1 SVLRAH
7 FDVSG
12 NAGKPLTVVVTR
24 GATSLSLHD
33 SVGGIAAVGTI
44 TPVSPEPIHII
55 GARQDL
61 NLDAGGHKVSVLFNR
76 PVSLAAGDDLLT
88 KFSAQIALDRDGVS
102 YRGSRPMSA
111 AALQE
116 GSRIANVTFDHALSQ
131 NATYSMNVAPLVDPL
146 SGASVTFPD
155 AVVPVI
161 DNDSPGGIIFGH
173 VLKGDNTPVPGA
185 DVQLYLDGNAGPPQY
200 DTARD
205 PDGSFLFEF
214 VPRDIDNGIPGTY
227 ILRGAFGDKLTVING
242 AVRLPGRVHFVNL
255 VFLGRGSAEG
265 YVKYDNGDPV
275 PGASVVVGSTLFD
288 QFRTTTADANGHYTV
303 GDLPVGPLTF
313 SATDK
318 DGNVTFAAG
327 EIKTA
332 GQLLQQNLSI
342 FRRPFPGTGTIRG
355 IVRRSDTN
363 AAVVG
368 AHVGVYSQG
377 YGLIDGFT
385 DAFGSFEF
393 RKVPSGFV
401 TVLASEWSISRE
413 SVALDFDL
421 AADESRDVLLT
432 LNVHPTEALVGIEG
446 DVVREDPL
454 HPGDSNFYQKVAGAL
469 VKIEKAQAVTADAN
483 GHFILTSIPVSF
495 SGKNI
500 SAYDPITTRS
510 ATTVLP
516 QLDPSKTNLVPIF
529 ISTASGYGEGTI
541 RVRLL
546 DAAGFP
552 VTGYRVIVPGFPPFG
567 PTVLDSAGSGV
578 YQLQHVA
585 VGSTTTIWAIGSGA
599 APYGDQTATGSAK
612 VEFNGHVAA
621 LNLRLSGQG
630 TVRVKLTADIDVIGD
645 VKMTYPVWDEAE
657 QGMSPKDFTAS
668 TSENGVAGYAT
679 FKSVPAL
686 QTFTASSQHPVY
698 GYAAQSTR
706 LGFDGD
712 VQSITLQLNKLS
724 IVRGTVYAIDGRT
737 PVAGAA
743 VRIEDGRQNPG
754 IFTSLPDGT
763 FEFRNVAA
771 GVGIRVIAEVTQDG
785 TYRTGMVS
793 ASTPSLGGPVNGLSL
808 ILRTQGGIDA
818 RIVYA
823 GYKVF
828 DPQNPANNV
837 IDNTPNDLSDNAP
850 VPLAKFVL
858 RELDFPYRSFGTTAD
873 PLSADAAGR
882 FSINNVFTGPLRVSA
897 SDPGNQETRGSWT
910 GSISQEGERVT
921 AIIGIG
927 AEGFGPV
934 NVSVVDPNAQNAP
947 VINAEVSLLRSG
959 FPFDLSTTDATG
971 TVVFDQVPVGTY
983 TVGAY
988 SKSLGKSGSS
998 GNFTVAA
1005 VTGAQV
1011 QVVLQFSGV
1020 VNGTLT
1026 DPEAGG
1032 RGVPG
1037 APVTLT
1043 EQSFQTRA
1051 SSDVAGNYIF
1061 NGVRE
1066 GIFRLDTKD
1075 TLSNRRATA
1084 SHELTQADP
1093 NPTVNLQLEPT
1104 DTLNLSVY
1112 LPDDSGG
1119 NSNVLAPIVNLD
1131 VTQRNGDFIRSLQ
1144 GNHFQMPGLFRN
1156 EPYSVAIKEIGGNGR
1171 EIHTSASFP
1180 LGSAA
1185 NPLNLVLPAYGSVE
1199 THVIQGTTPAA
1210 NAKVTVSGSS
1220 KSVTV
1225 YTDATGVAVA
1235 QGVPLGAVYVQV
1247 VSVDGAFS
1255 GSASAT
1261 LTSQST
1267 PTIVAITLGAYAG
1280 VSGLVDA
1287 ETGGPSIGTR
1297 VIASFGR
1304 ILEAITDSTGRFTF
1318 QGIPTGTR
1326 VDLTYMGPNDVTVGA
1341 RQSVN
1346 VTIA

>member
-1 SVLRAH
+1 
-7 FDVSG
+7 
-12 NAGKPLTVVVTR
+12 
-24 GATSLSLHD
+24 
-33 SVGGIAAVGTI
+33 
-44 TPVSPEPIHII
+44 
-55 GARQDL
+55 
-61 NLDAGGHKVSVLFNR
+61 
-76 PVSLAAGDDLLT
+76 
-88 KFSAQIALDRDGVS
+88 
-102 YRGSRPMSA
+102 
-111 AALQE
+111 
-116 GSRIANVTFDHALSQ
+116 
-131 NATYSMNVAPLVDPL
+131 
-146 SGASVTFPD
+146 
-155 AVVPVI
+155 
-161 DNDSPGGIIFGH
+161 
-173 VLKGDNTPVPGA
+173 
-185 DVQLYLDGNAGPPQY
+185 
-200 DTARD
+200 
-205 PDGSFLFEF
+205 
-214 VPRDIDNGIPGTY
+214 
-227 ILRGAFGDKLTVING
+227 
-242 AVRLPGRVHFVNL
+242 
-255 VFLGRGSAEG
+255 
-265 YVKYDNGDPV
+265 
-275 PGASVVVGSTLFD
+275 
-288 QFRTTTADANGHYTV
+288 
-303 GDLPVGPLTF
+303 
-313 SATDK
+313 
-318 DGNVTFAAG
+318 
-327 EIKTA
+327 
-332 GQLLQQNLSI
+332 
-342 FRRPFPGTGTIRG
+342 
-355 IVRRSDTN
+355 
-363 AAVVG
+363 
-368 AHVGVYSQG
+368 
-377 YGLIDGFT
+377 
-385 DAFGSFEF
+385 
-393 RKVPSGFV
+393 
-401 TVLASEWSISRE
+401 

-959 FPFDLSTTDATG
+959 FPFDLSTTDA
-971 TVVFDQVPVGTY
+971 
-983 TVGAY
+983 
-988 SKSLGKSGSS
+988 
-998 GNFTVAA
+998 
-1005 VTGAQV
+1005 
-1011 QVVLQFSGV
+1011 
-1020 VNGTLT
+1020 
-1026 DPEAGG
+1026 
-1032 RGVPG
+1032 
-1037 APVTLT
+1037 
-1043 EQSFQTRA
+1043 
-1051 SSDVAGNYIF
+1051 
-1061 NGVRE
+1061 
-1066 GIFRLDTKD
+1066 
-1075 TLSNRRATA
+1075 
-1084 SHELTQADP
+1084 
-1093 NPTVNLQLEPT
+1093 
-1104 DTLNLSVY
+1104 
-1112 LPDDSGG
+1112 
-1119 NSNVLAPIVNLD
+1119 
-1131 VTQRNGDFIRSLQ
+1131 
-1144 GNHFQMPGLFRN
+1144 
-1156 EPYSVAIKEIGGNGR
+1156 
-1171 EIHTSASFP
+1171 
-1180 LGSAA
+1180 
-1185 NPLNLVLPAYGSVE
+1185 
-1199 THVIQGTTPAA
+1199 
-1210 NAKVTVSGSS
+1210 
-1220 KSVTV
+1220 
-1225 YTDATGVAVA
+1225 
-1235 QGVPLGAVYVQV
+1235 
-1247 VSVDGAFS
+1247 
-1255 GSASAT
+1255 
-1261 LTSQST
+1261 
-1267 PTIVAITLGAYAG
+1267 
-1280 VSGLVDA
+1280 
-1287 ETGGPSIGTR
+1287 
-1297 VIASFGR
+1297 
-1304 ILEAITDSTGRFTF
+1304 
-1318 QGIPTGTR
+1318 
-1326 VDLTYMGPNDVTVGA
+1326 
-1341 RQSVN
+1341 
-1346 VTIA
+1346 